1 MNVVDSQ
8 LLLENIEK
16 NIMGCDKCPRL
27 RDVTPIPY
35 PHIYYG
41 KSLKIMV
48 IGRNPGLEHDYKG
61 VSSEEFMKVYKERFL
76 ISRVGQYLLEH
87 LGEKIVMNSLFFCN
101 VCKCSSPNN
110 EKLMPSEKERCYEFL
125 EQQVKT
131 IKPKIIITLG
141 TDAKDALEENCV
153 DHKYD
158 GIPVFNMYHPSYF
171 AYISKDDPKRK
182 RQDLLLSSIREK
194 FS

>member
-1 MNVVDSQ
+1 MT
-8 LLLENIEK
+8 LGEIETGV
-16 NIMGCDKCPRL
+16 MTCMKCPRL
-27 RDVTPIPY
+27 RAVTPIPY

-41 KSLKIMV
+41 NSLKIMV
-48 IGRNPGLEHDYKG
+48 VGRNPGLEHDYED
-61 VSSEEFMKVYKERFL
+61 VSPEEFMKVYKERFL
-76 ISRVGQYLLEH
+76 ISRVGQYLIKH
-87 LGEKIVMNSLFFCN
+87 LGEKIVMKYLFFCN

-125 EQQVKT
+125 EQQIKI

-141 TDAKDALEENCV
+141 TDAKDALEEKCV

-171 AYISKDDPKRK
+171 AYISKDDPKKK
-182 RQDLLLSSIREK
+182 RQDMMLESIKEK
-194 FS
+194 FE